1 MTIAELYEHR
11 KNDSR
16 WNTSYPL
23 SPADWSPYR
32 VNEPLSFENEE
43 NLSFYVHIPFCQQL
57 CSFCEYT
64 RMKCPDHEL
73 QRQYLE
79 TLANDLRNFKVANK
93 KFTLYGFDIG
103 GGTPT
108 SLDEDNFH
116 LLMDIYSE
124 GMDGLNLS
132 DDYEP
137 SIEAT
142 FQTISQRKLELIA
155 KRGFRRI
162 SFGVQSSNGKVLTTV
177 NRSANAIGDM
187 QLTIEQAHNF
197 GIEKVNLD
205 FMFGLSHQTIQ
216 SIEEDLNTI
225 RLLCPEQVTLYELR
239 PNMIMEKADTTPSQ
253 RYDFYQKLYNGL
265 VGMGYN
271 ADFGQNT
278 FSVSTED
285 RGLSS
290 YLRHRTIDFM
300 PYKGFGI
307 SAQSMNRIG
316 IAYNIGKN
324 HSQIRSFLE
333 ANSFVEEYTYHL
345 PPNELASKYLAM
357 SAYSGIFSL
366 SKLSDILCQDSCE
379 RYKEQLHFCLSNNLL
394 ESKTDGLIGISEC
407 GFEHYGAVFSLWYQ
421 PYQTV
426 LYQCQGR
433 EA

>member
-1 MTIAELYEHR
+1 
-11 KNDSR
+11 
-16 WNTSYPL
+16 
-23 SPADWSPYR
+23 
-32 VNEPLSFENEE
+32 
-43 NLSFYVHIPFCQQL
+43 
-57 CSFCEYT
+57 
-64 RMKCPDHEL
+64 
-73 QRQYLE
+73 
-79 TLANDLRNFKVANK
+79 
-93 KFTLYGFDIG
+93 
-103 GGTPT
+103 
-108 SLDEDNFH
+108 
-116 LLMDIYSE
+116 
-124 GMDGLNLS
+124 
-132 DDYEP
+132 
-137 SIEAT
+137 
-142 FQTISQRKLELIA
+142 
-155 KRGFRRI
+155 
-162 SFGVQSSNGKVLTTV
+162 
-177 NRSANAIGDM
+177 M

-366 SKLSDILCQDSCE
+366 SKLSD
-379 RYKEQLHFCLSNNLL
+379 LSN
-394 ESKTDGLIGISEC
+394 
-407 GFEHYGAVFSLWYQ
+407 GFV
-421 PYQTV
+421 PMP
-426 LYQCQGR
+426 R
-433 EA
+433 P